1 MSELQAFFREALNER
16 ITALEVALSALEQ
29 GDADAL
35 ESLRRLGHAL
45 KGAGSS
51 FGFPEI
57 SVLAGAVEQAGPSEM
72 PERVNALLSVLT
84 RTATNPPRAVVLVID
99 DDPLLTRLLE
109 HKLAGANRE
118 VRIARTIEEAEQAL
132 SSGRVELILLDLF
145 LPDADGRT
153 LLGELRSRPETAGIP
168 IFVMSGSS
176 SLVARTECLA
186 LGADSFIQKPFDVDA
201 LAAMVGA
208 ALSRRRWQTSG
219 AVHGAAATA
228 REVVLSAFHRLLE
241 EHEFVAVA
249 SMSPEVHRPGSDGAA
264 VSEDDFIS
272 MLQALEETLP
282 EDAVAARW
290 SPGELIVV
298 AALSEE
304 ELAHLI
310 DTVRIRERNRPGRK
324 GALVTFSAG
333 VVTTDGASGLAD
345 AYARASS
352 LADRAHRA
360 GGDRVLTGHRRS
372 GRARVLLAEDD
383 TLTAALIIHRLEREG
398 FEVEHY
404 TEGLGALQAGS
415 EGDFAV
421 AILDVQMP
429 GLDGFEVLARLR
441 ANPSATYLPV
451 VMLTAMGSE
460 RDVVRGFDLGADD
473 YILKPF
479 SPAELT
485 ARLRRLMDR
494 S

>member
-16 ITALEVALSALEQ
+16 ITALEVALSALKQ

-35 ESLRRLGHAL
+35 DSLRRLGHAL

-57 SVLAGAVEQAGPSEM
+57 SVLAGAVEQAGPTEM
-72 PERVNALLSVLT
+72 PSRVAALLSVLT
-84 RTATNPPRAVVLVID
+84 KTATAAPRAVVLIID

-118 VRIARTIEEAEQAL
+118 VRVARSIEEAEQTL
-132 SSGRVELILLDLF
+132 DSGRVELILLDLF

-153 LLGELRSRPETAGIP
+153 LLGNLRSRPETAGIP

-176 SLVARTECLA
+176 SPVARTECLA
-186 LGADSFIQKPFDVDA
+186 LGADAFVQKPFDVDA

-208 ALSRRRWQTSG
+208 SLSRRRWQISG

-241 EHEFVAVA
+241 THEFIAVA
-249 SMSPEVHRPGSDGAA
+249 AMSPEAHRPGPEGEQ
-264 VSEDDFIS
+264 VSEDDFIG
-272 MLQALEETLP
+272 MLQALEEALP
-282 EDAVAARW
+282 EGSVAARW
-290 SPGELIVV
+290 SPGELIVL
-298 AALSEE
+298 APLGED
-304 ELAHLI
+304 ELADLI
-310 DTVRIRERNRPGRK
+310 DTVRIRERNRPGRG

-333 VVTTDGASGLAD
+333 VVATDGASGLAD

-360 GGDRVLTGHRRS
+360 GGDRVVTSHRRS
-372 GRARVLLAEDD
+372 GRAKVLLAEDD

-398 FEVEHY
+398 FDVEHHA
-404 TEGLGALQAGS
+404 EGVGALQAGT
-415 EGDFAV
+415 EGEFSV

-441 ANPSATYLPV
+441 ASPTSTHLPV

-485 ARLRRLMDR
+485 ARLRRLLDR
-494 S
+494 A